1 MENLACALFVFAVY
15 CLWACA
21 SRPSVNTAADPVTEP
36 VNYFPEV
43 EVTPEPVQEVEEVQ
57 EAIAVEPVTVEFQP
71 APEVTLERTQKPSV
85 VIPSDLTALSI
96 RQLKK
101 LASAAKIKRYS
112 SLTKAQLID
121 RLASLEVEAIAR
133 KAA

>member
-1 MENLACALFVFAVY
+1 MENLACALFVFSVY

-43 EVTPEPVQEVEEVQ
+43 EVTPEPVEEVQEEVQ
-57 EAIAVEPVTVEFQP
+57 EAIAVEP
-71 APEVTLERTQKPSV
+71 AKKPSTL
-85 VIPSDLTALSI
+85 IPGNLENLSI

-101 LASAAKIKRYS
+101 LASAAKLPKYS

-121 RLASLEVEAIAR
+121 RLTSLEVEVANR

>member
-21 SRPSVNTAADPVTEP
+21 SRPTVNTAADPAAP
-36 VNYFPEV
+36 VDYFPEV
-43 EVTPEPVQEVEEVQ
+43 EEVTEPEV
-57 EAIAVEPVTVEFQP
+57 IAVEPVTVEFQP
-71 APEVTLERTQKPSV
+71 TAEVIVEPIKKPSV
-85 VIPSDLTALSI
+85 AVPTDLTNLSI

-112 SLTKAQLID
+112 NLTKAQLID
-121 RLASLEVEAIAR
+121 RLAALEVVAIAR

>member
-1 MENLACALFVFAVY
+1 MENLACALFVFSVY

-21 SRPSVNTAADPVTEP
+21 SLPSVNTAVDPAETP
-36 VNYFPEV
+36 VDYFPDVE
-43 EVTPEPVQEVEEVQ
+43 EVTPEPIQEVQ
-57 EAIAVEPVTVEFQP
+57 EEVTPAIAVEP
-71 APEVTLERTQKPSV
+71 AKKPSTL
-85 VIPSDLTALSI
+85 IPGNLENLSI

-101 LASAAKIKRYS
+101 LASAAKLPKYS

-121 RLASLEVEAIAR
+121 RLTSLEVEAIAR